1 MSLRPVRAQG
11 HLTIFCIPR
20 LITLVFRDVSR
31 GLKKNRNKPLA
42 LRLRSDLDLTL
53 EGEEAALWLLK
64 PLFLALTEKWKSPC
78 NLNKSLC

>member
-11 HLTIFCIPR
+11 HVTIFCIPR
-20 LITLVFRDVSR
+20 LTTLVFRDVSR
-31 GLKKNRNKPLA
+31 GEKNCNKPLA

-53 EGEEAALWLLK
+53 EGEEVALWLLT
-64 PLFLALTEKWKSPC
+64 PLFLAPKEKWKSPC

>member
-1 MSLRPVRAQG
+1 MSLRTVRAQG
-11 HLTIFCIPR
+11 QVTIFCIPR

-31 GLKKNRNKPLA
+31 GIKKNRNKPLA

-53 EGEEAALWLLK
+53 EGEEVALWLLK
-64 PLFLALTEKWKSPC
+64 PLFLAPTEKWKSPC